1 MRKLFTR
8 KAKPNLLLVMTDQQ
22 RADALGCAGGAVET
36 PNMDRIAAEG
46 VRFDNAYTNAPLCV
60 PARTSLATGRYP
72 HTTGVWRNGQYKLKP
87 ETPTWTRAVKDAGYR
102 TSVFGKTHLHPHKG
116 DLRDREDLLHA
127 WGLDDVDEIAGPRA
141 AARSRS
147 HMVERWKEAGVYE
160 AYREDLRERREKPWM
175 VRPSPVPLELYADVY
190 VGRQATAW
198 LRAYDEPQPWLC
210 WVSFGG
216 PHEPWDT
223 PEPYAGRYEPAA
235 MPPPLAFEDAGHDRP
250 RGWLDE
256 RLDKDTVPF
265 EPGDVERMRAD
276 YAGGVTLIDDQL
288 GEVLRA
294 VEERGEWDDTVIA
307 LVSDHGEHNG
317 DFGLIS
323 KQTFLDPAA
332 RIPFLLRVPG
342 GVRGVVSDTMV
353 ELMDLGATFV
363 ELAGGRP
370 VPGSHARSLVPVATG
385 RADEHRDLAL
395 SELRE
400 EAMVVSQ
407 DYKLAVNPAGEPY
420 LLFDRRADP
429 QERRNLAGRRR
440 VRDVQLDLQRRLREL
455 VSSTP

>member
-22 RADALGCAGGAVET
+22 RADALGCAGSAVAT

-235 MPPPLAFEDAGHDRP
+235 MPPPLAFEDAGH
-250 RGWLDE
+250 
-256 RLDKDTVPF
+256 V
-265 EPGDVERMRAD
+265 
-276 YAGGVTLIDDQL
+276 
-288 GEVLRA
+288 
-294 VEERGEWDDTVIA
+294 
-307 LVSDHGEHNG
+307 
-317 DFGLIS
+317 
-323 KQTFLDPAA
+323 
-332 RIPFLLRVPG
+332 
-342 GVRGVVSDTMV
+342 
-353 ELMDLGATFV
+353 
-363 ELAGGRP
+363 
-370 VPGSHARSLVPVATG
+370 
-385 RADEHRDLAL
+385 
-395 SELRE
+395 
-400 EAMVVSQ
+400 
-407 DYKLAVNPAGEPY
+407 
-420 LLFDRRADP
+420 
-429 QERRNLAGRRR
+429 
-440 VRDVQLDLQRRLREL
+440 
-455 VSSTP
+455 